1 MNADQTSLR
10 EEIDARIYEVQNS
23 KGQQCGGHES
33 LSRAVCTLLRCQRAQ
48 LSERGGV
55 AWRAGGTAAA
65 LVAIIEGMKALGI
78 GAWFMAQMR

>member
-10 EEIDARIYEVQNS
+10 EEIDQRIYEVQNA
-23 KGQQCGGHES
+23 KGQCAGHDS

-55 AWRAGGTAAA
+55 AWKAGGTAAA

-78 GAWFMAQMR
+78 GAWFMSMR